1 MKRIVNT
8 MICTLFIM
16 ATFYFVLPLSIS
28 SANTIIVPDDYPTIQ
43 QAIDAANPGD
53 TVYVRPGT
61 YAENLFIAKTLIL
74 EGEDKDTTIIDG
86 GGSDDVV
93 KITARYVKITGF
105 SIQHGGTNIGDAG
118 IELNNAHNC
127 LIINVN
133 SSNNWAGI
141 HLISSRD
148 NVIENNVIYSNRQEG
163 IDGQQACDGNTI
175 ENNIVHSNGKDGIQ
189 ITESCDYNKI
199 INNTIFD
206 NRHVGISIS
215 ESCNHNII
223 MNNIISDNVH
233 DGIDIYLHST
243 YNTIIGNDISGS
255 IVVFFLRWYSDN
267 NLVYDNKISI
277 GSNYGMMILYAHSN
291 TIYNNT
297 ISENSNI
304 GLGLSYSTNN
314 VIYRNRIINNSIQ
327 AEDDNPSNN
336 NWHHLGLLEGNY
348 WSDYTGLDDGSGL
361 GKHAIAGDGI
371 GDTKI
376 PHPMTNFD
384 YYPFVDFYSPNQP
397 PVAEAGPDQVVYEG
411 HIVQFDGSG
420 SNDPDGTIVTYDWDF
435 GDGSPHGSGVNPT
448 HTYNSTGNYTVTLT
462 VVDNQNSS
470 DTDSCLIT
478 VLPLLQ
484 PPVANAGSDQTVNE
498 GDTVFFNGT
507 GSYSPGW
514 ESNKWS
520 AKADIPLPT
529 WGGASTALNDEIYY
543 MGGIPCYPI
552 VNPTSIFMKYDPVTD
567 SWFNLTDLPAPR
579 AYLGAASA
587 NGKIYAIGGSEA
599 NISRA
604 TVFEYDPTSN
614 SWTSKSPMPIPIQA
628 FGIATVNDRIYV
640 IGGSSI
646 SLINY
651 TLKSVFEYD
660 PVNDTWSVK
669 PDMPTGRA
677 HLACTILDDKIYAIG
692 GYVSGPVKTVEI
704 YDPVSETWIQGTNLS
719 TARSGFGAEA
729 LGGNI
734 YAFGGTGKW
743 AIPTNSTEMYDP
755 VLDSWTQKAF
765 MLEPRVYLGSAVV
778 GDCMY
783 AMGGSYGP
791 LIVAMPKC
799 TEEYCV
805 GSGLVYEWDFDASDG
820 LWWDTGAVPDAT
832 GPTPTHVYGDDGVF
846 VTTLRVT
853 DSQNL
858 TDMDIC
864 NITVLNVDPTLTIE
878 YLPTDLEIG
887 LRVAGR
893 KYNDVGMILFEN
905 NATIGNVSIERLPGS
920 PNEQMAWIPVTLNL
934 TRSYSAIV
942 TYTPKDPPNIGANPV
957 WIYIKFPNG
966 SIKKIHHN
974 FNVQQ
979 SKKRDSNHWNHVEPW
994 EVDLN
999 ECLMGWPFEVA
1010 VHITDPGSDDEI
1022 LTCTY
1027 GSQNFSV
1034 SYLNDPPDPDPD
1046 PSPEVNP
1053 RDIMDIVTMVYEG
1066 VGTVVLI
1073 VEDDDGGIASEAFE
1087 FG

>member
-1 MKRIVNT
+1 MNRLINT
-8 MICTLFIM
+8 VICNLVIIATLYSIF
-16 ATFYFVLPLSIS
+16 PLNIG
-28 SANTIIVPDDYPTIQ
+28 SADTIIVPDDYPTIQ

-53 TVYVRPGT
+53 TVYVRSGT
-61 YAENLFIAKTLIL
+61 YTENLFIAKTLIL

-105 SIQHGGTNIGDAG
+105 SIQHGGTSIGDAG
-118 IELNNAHNC
+118 IELNYAHDC
-127 LIINVN
+127 HIVSVN
-133 SSNNWAGI
+133 STNNWAGI

-148 NVIENNVIYSNRQEG
+148 NVIENNVIFSNRQEG
-163 IDGQQACDGNTI
+163 IHGQYACDGNTI
-175 ENNIVHSNGKDGIQ
+175 ENNVVHSNGRDGIQ
-189 ITESCDYNKI
+189 FTESCEYNKI
-199 INNTIFD
+199 ENNEIFD

-215 ESCNHNII
+215 LSSSHNMIL
-223 MNNIISDNVH
+223 NNKISDNVN
-233 DGIDIYLHST
+233 DGIDIYHHSS
-243 YNTIIGNDISGS
+243 YNTIVGNDVSGS

-267 NLVYDNKISI
+267 NMVSDNRISI

-304 GLGLSYSTNN
+304 GIGLSYSTNN

-327 AEDDNPSNN
+327 ADDDNPANN
-336 NWHHLGLLEGNY
+336 NWHHPGLLEGNY

-376 PHPMTNFD
+376 PHPISNFD
-384 YYPFVDFYSPNQP
+384 YYPFVDFYPTNQP
-397 PVAEAGPDQVVYEG
+397 PIAEAGPDQVVYEG
-411 HIVQFDGSG
+411 DLVQFDGSG
-420 SNDPDGTIVTYDWDF
+420 SNDPDGSIVIYDWDF
-435 GDGSPHGSGVNPT
+435 GDGSPHGSGINPT
-448 HTYNSTGNYTVTLT
+448 HIYNTTGNYSVTLT
-462 VVDNQNSS
+462 VFDNQNAS
-470 DTDSCLIT
+470 DTDSCAIT
-478 VLPLLQ
+478 VLPSIQ
-484 PPVANAGSDQTVNE
+484 PPVADAGPNQTVNE
-498 GDTVFFNGT
+498 GDTVFFDGT
-507 GSYSPGW
+507 GSYSLGW
-514 ESNKWS
+514 ENKWS

-529 WGGASTALNDEIYY
+529 WGGASTALNGEIYY
-543 MGGIPCYPI
+543 MGGIPCFPL
-552 VNPTSIFMKYDPVTD
+552 VNPTSVLMKYDPASD

-587 NGKIYAIGGSEA
+587 NGRIYAIGGSEG
-599 NISRA
+599 NISRSS
-604 TVFEYDPTSN
+604 VFEYDPTAN
-614 SWTSKSPMPIPIQA
+614 SWTSKSPMPIPLEA
-628 FGIATVNDRIYV
+628 FGVATVNNRIYV
-640 IGGSSI
+640 IGGSST
-646 SLINY
+646 LLMNH
-651 TLKSVFEYD
+651 TLKNVFEYD
-660 PVNDTWSVK
+660 PANDTWSVK

-677 HLACTILDDKIYAIG
+677 HLSCTVLEDKIHAIG
-692 GYVSGPVKTVEI
+692 GYLSGPIKTVEI
-704 YDPVSETWIQGTNLS
+704 YDPVSETWTQGTNLS
-719 TARSGFGAEA
+719 TARSGLAAET

-755 VLDSWTQKAF
+755 VLDTWTPRPP
-765 MLEPRVYLGSAVV
+765 MLEPRVYFGSAVV

-805 GSGLVYEWDFDASDG
+805 GCGLVYEWDFDASNG
-820 LWWDTGAVPDAT
+820 LWWDTGAPPDAI
-832 GPTPTHVYGDDGVF
+832 GPTPTHVYGDNGVF
-846 VTTLRVT
+846 EVTLRVT

-858 TDMDIC
+858 TDIDTC
-864 NITVLNVDPTLTIE
+864 NVAVLNVDPTLAVE
-878 YLPTDLEIG
+878 YLPTDVEIG

-893 KYNDVGMILFEN
+893 KYNDVGMILYEN

-934 TRSYSAIV
+934 TRAYSAIV
-942 TYTPKDPPNIGANPV
+942 TYTPEDPPNLGANPV
-957 WIYIKFPNG
+957 WIYIKFSNG
-966 SIKKIHHN
+966 SIKKVHYN

-979 SKKRDSNHWNHVEPW
+979 TKKRDSNHPNHVEPW

-999 ECLMGWPFEVA
+999 DCLMGWPFEVE
-1010 VHITDPGSDDEI
+1010 VHITDLGSDDEI
-1022 LTCTY
+1022 LTCSY

-1034 SYLNDPPDPDPD
+1034 PYLNTPPDPDPY

-1053 RDIMDIVTMVYEG
+1053 RNIMDIIAIAYEG
-1066 VGTVVLI
+1066 AGAITLL
-1073 VEDDDGGIASEAFE
+1073 VEDDDGGTASENIE
-1087 FG
+1087 I